1 MTSMI
6 ANTMRAC
13 EREFVQ
19 MKKQEVLEELQQ
31 LKKKHKEAHKTLSK
45 ETKSNIRKYRR
56 AIDQRI
62 REEQDAGRKEAE
74 EKALREWADVVFHYW
89 IHGMHPRMNWSTKP
103 LWRCLLT
110 SKMAALNICI
120 NIYSFNIIFYIFY
133 Y

>member
-1 MTSMI
+1 MDIHSI
-6 ANTMRAC
+6 RIRAVCSEIHMRAC

-19 MKKQEVLEELQQ
+19 MKKQEVLEELRQ

-89 IHGMHPRMNWSTKP
+89 DTRNAPSNE
-103 LWRCLLT
+103 LEYE
-110 SKMAALNICI
+110 AAMEMP
-120 NIYSFNIIFYIFY
+120 YSQRKWLH
-133 Y
+133 